1 LGEAFITMPVL
12 NSVQCDTIIQYLQTE
27 ALKDAVIKG
36 PLIDDVVDLLNDNG
50 FTIPTSSRGKPLL
63 GTTGNTQRY
72 AQISTMKQN
81 IVDADNIASQLGF
94 TDLVECNNYTRH
106 IQVKG
111 KATTGTQKTT
121 KTTPAGNTP
130 PSRALNATFL

>member
-1 LGEAFITMPVL
+1 MPVL

-50 FTIPTSSRGKPLL
+50 FTVPLSNRSKPLL

-72 AQISTMKQN
+72 AQISTMK
-81 IVDADNIASQLGF
+81 
-94 TDLVECNNYTRH
+94 
-106 IQVKG
+106 
-111 KATTGTQKTT
+111 
-121 KTTPAGNTP
+121 
-130 PSRALNATFL
+130 